1 MNKMNDMTRREFLR
15 NAGKVALGAA
25 IATSIPLSGVASGTE
40 EVKKWPWK
48 YVQVDKDQ
56 LLDRLWNMMVKE
68 DVTDPMLIQVVCAEK
83 GYYDASV
90 PVNEYD
96 MEFIEG
102 CLIEAWDKVLG
113 LVLTKKEDLP
123 F

>member
-1 MNKMNDMTRREFLR
+1 MLNTNPVEIRTDAPAEVTKSVTLPEADKPKK
-15 NAGKVALGAA
+15 GKKAVPQERPE
-25 IATSIPLSGVASGTE
+25 SMCSDNP
-40 EVKKWPWK
+40 
-48 YVQVDKDQ
+48 DKDQ

-68 DVTDPMLIQVVCAEK
+68 DVTDPMLIQFVCAEK